1 MDAFQQALKLARPSD
16 ARVVGVREETGFRWL
31 RLKQL
36 RYVDAEGRERLWEA
50 AERTTRKGAIDGV
63 GIIAR
68 LRSARHEDRLVLCA
82 QFRPPLD
89 ATCIEVPAGLVDA
102 GESASAAA
110 LRELKEETG
119 YVGALA
125 GETAISYADPGVCN
139 ANSCFVYVEVD
150 GDAPGNRSPKPELE
164 ESEAITTFSLP
175 FDGLASHLERMLEA
189 EPRLAIDARLYSFAV
204 GLEYEQRRHRALLRS
219 TRVAALCGF
228 GLAACLSLLIRNRKP

>member
-1 MDAFQQALKLARPSD
+1 MAA
-16 ARVVGVREETGFRWL
+16 
-31 RLKQL
+31 LKQL
-36 RYVDAEGRERLWEA
+36 RHVDAEGRERLWEA

-82 QFRPPLD
+82 VPPAAGRDVHRGARRPRRRGRERERG
-89 ATCIEVPAGLVDA
+89 C
-102 GESASAAA
+102 AARA
-110 LRELKEETG
+110 QG
-119 YVGALA
+119 GDGHVGALA

-228 GLAACLSLLIRNRKP
+228 GLAACPPHPVEALAALAPARVRRRAPVIAAPHRPR

>member
-36 RYVDAEGRERLWEA
+36 RYVDAEAASACGRPPGRRARARSTASASSRNCA
-50 AERTTRKGAIDGV
+50 ARGTRSPRAV
-63 GIIAR
+63 R
-68 LRSARHEDRLVLCA
+68 

-89 ATCIEVPAGLVDA
+89 PACIEVPAGLVDA
-102 GESASAAA
+102 GESAGAAA

-119 YVGALA
+119 YVGELA

-150 GDAPGNRSPKPELE
+150 GDAPRNLRPEPELE

-175 FDGLASHLERMLEA
+175 FDGLASQLERLIKA
-189 EPRLAIDARLYSFAV
+189 EPRLAVDARLYSFAV

-228 GLAACLSLLIRNRKP
+228 GLAACLSLLIRRKP

>member
-1 MDAFQQALKLARPSD
+1 MLL
-16 ARVVGVREETGFRWL
+16 VR
-31 RLKQL
+31 
-36 RYVDAEGRERLWEA
+36 
-50 AERTTRKGAIDGV
+50 
-63 GIIAR
+63 
-68 LRSARHEDRLVLCA
+68 
-82 QFRPPLD
+82 QFRPPMG
-89 ATCIEVPAGLVDA
+89 AVTIELPAGLVDP
-102 GESASAAA
+102 GESPEAAA

-228 GLAACLSLLIRNRKP
+228 GLAACLSLLIRRKP